1 MKKQLE
7 EKSLVSINQ
16 KSFFYK
22 IKIFFK
28 KLFKGKNTVES
39 QTQTESINNNQNQ
52 MESKPNGS
60 FIESIKNI
68 ENEETKLLI
77 LQEKYDKGEIQESKL
92 SKEQVLELEELY
104 KKQISDLEKSN
115 ENRKRKI
122 LQHKDGETFLTSIRN
137 IENEETKLIK
147 LQKQYDNGE
156 IKEND
161 LLAEQI
167 RALTSLY
174 KKQIA
179 ELSKNNEIRKQRLL
193 QYRKNMKS
201 V

>member
-1 MKKQLE
+1 MRKQLE

-28 KLFKGKNTVES
+28 KLFKGKNIIES
-39 QTQTESINNNQNQ
+39 QTQTEAINNNENQ
-52 MESKPNGS
+52 MASKQKDA
-60 FIESIKNI
+60 FIESIKNT
-68 ENEETKLLI
+68 ENEETKLLK
-77 LQEKYDKGEIQESKL
+77 LQEQYDKGEIQENQL
-92 SKEQVLELEELY
+92 SKEQILELEELY
-104 KKQISDLEKSN
+104 KKQISELEKSN

-122 LQHKDGETFLTSIRN
+122 LQHKDGETFLASIRN
-137 IENEETKLIK
+137 IENEETKLLK

-156 IKEND
+156 IKETD
-161 LLAEQI
+161 LSDEQI

-179 ELSKNNEIRKQRLL
+179 NLSKSNEIRKQKLF

-201 V
+201 A